1 MSGRK
6 QILLAK
12 MEGVIGGGGSSSGGS
27 RSRSGSDTI
36 RKVVDI

>member
-12 MEGVIGGGGSSSGGS
+12 MEGVIGGGSGS
-27 RSRSGSDTI
+27 SGSDTI